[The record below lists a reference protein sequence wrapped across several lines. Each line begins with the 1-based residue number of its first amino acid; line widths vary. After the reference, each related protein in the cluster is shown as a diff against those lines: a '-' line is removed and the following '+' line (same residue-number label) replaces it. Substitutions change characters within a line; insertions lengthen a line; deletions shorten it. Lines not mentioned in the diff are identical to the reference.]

1 MNTRYSTDIIAWMV
15 AVLATLLIRGVTSE
29 AAVQL
34 APTLFACGV
43 AGAVWVSFRA
53 LSRRLARGLPA
64 RSFSATLSI
73 GSVIGAGVVTLL
85 VIVALDIPAARGVVA
100 VALALAGIGWGLA
113 SDLQAFRRN
122 AQIA

>member
-1 MNTRYSTDIIAWMV
+1 MNTSYSTDIIAWIV
-15 AVLATLLIRGVTSE
+15 AVLATLIVRGVAGDAT
-29 AAVQL
+29 VQL

-43 AGAVWVSFRA
+43 AGAVWLSFRA
-53 LSRRLARGLPA
+53 LSRRLTRGLPA
-64 RSFSATLSI
+64 RSLSATLAI
-73 GSVIGAGVVTLL
+73 GSAIGAGVVTLL

-113 SDLQAFRRN
+113 SDLRAFRHN